1 MPVSEAREEF
11 GRLVDAAHFQDDW
24 TVLTK
29 NGEPRAVIVSYEWYR
44 EAESRRTALVA
55 GAAGA
60 EAGAEAGWKPL
71 ERTGIETPRKGS

>member
-44 EAESRRTALVA
+44 EAESRRQGMLRDRR
-55 GAAGA
+55 G
-60 EAGAEAGWKPL
+60 
-71 ERTGIETPRKGS
+71 